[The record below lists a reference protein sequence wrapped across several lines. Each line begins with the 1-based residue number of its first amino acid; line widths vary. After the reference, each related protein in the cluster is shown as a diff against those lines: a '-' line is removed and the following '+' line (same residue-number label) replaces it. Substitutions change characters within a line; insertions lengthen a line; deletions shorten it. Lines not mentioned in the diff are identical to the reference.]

1 MIQAELFGELD
12 RREKTLSTFS
22 RRFLAHPIRYVQ
34 SNVFRR
40 FVFPFTR
47 QPWLIGAKLLSGHI
61 IQVPLPAANDLFLFG
76 LKADESERRLTR
88 WLIQNIHSGDC
99 FVDVGAHLGFYSLLG
114 AKLGAKV
121 LAIEASPRTFAW
133 LKANLEMNQETN
145 VESLN
150 LAMADTKGELT
161 FTQYPVYY
169 SEYNSLN
176 QKALRQVPKG
186 AEALTIAAET
196 LDGLLAERAFVPTC
210 IKIDVEGAEELVIRG
225 AVDALKQ
232 HKPWVVLEIAD
243 GMQQRQEPHRM
254 ASEVL
259 ASCGYEAYRILA
271 TGVLELWPTFL
282 VDIAQAAKGSENVVF
297 AAK

>member
-1 MIQAELFGELD
+1 MIRAELLGELK
-12 RREKTLSTFS
+12 RREKTLGTFT
-22 RRFLAHPIRYVQ
+22 RRFLAHPLRYVQ

-40 FVFPFTR
+40 LVFPLTR
-47 QPWLIGAKLLSGHI
+47 QPWLIHTNLLSGHT

-88 WLIQNIHSGDC
+88 WLIQNIQVGDC

-121 LAIEASPRTFAW
+121 LAIEASPRTYAW

-145 VESLN
+145 VEALN

-176 QKALRQVPKG
+176 QKALRQIPKG
-186 AEALTIAAET
+186 AEALTIASET
-196 LDGLLAERAFVPTC
+196 LDGLLSERTLVPTC

-225 AVDALKQ
+225 AVGTLMQ

-243 GMQQRQEPHRM
+243 GVQQRQEPHRM
-254 ASEVL
+254 ASEL
-259 ASCGYEAYRILA
+259 LTGCGYEAYRILA
-271 TGVLELWPTFL
+271 NGELELWPTFL
-282 VDIAQAAKGSENVVF
+282 TDIANAAKGSENVVF